1 MHDPETSRPA
11 DAAWPFGSD
20 KHVLGLD
27 PAIMVKQWVSDKPVS
42 NCGTGLISDFKDIHK
57 ILLLGKKR
65 RTQPSPWIVRAK
77 SGKADTDFT

>member
-1 MHDPETSRPA
+1 MIPKRRDRLTLRGCSGPKNMS
-11 DAAWPFGSD
+11 S
-20 KHVLGLD
+20 GLT

-42 NCGTGLISDFKDIHK
+42 NCETGLISDFKDIHK

-77 SGKADTDFT
+77 SGKAGTDL